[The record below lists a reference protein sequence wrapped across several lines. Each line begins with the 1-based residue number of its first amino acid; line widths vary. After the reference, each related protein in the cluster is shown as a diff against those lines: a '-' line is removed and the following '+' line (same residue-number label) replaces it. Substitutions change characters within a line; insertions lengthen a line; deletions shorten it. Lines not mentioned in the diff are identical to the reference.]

1 MANFEGE
8 SVVFANGLG
17 ELRFH
22 SQRYFSKEPF
32 RPRNI
37 AKIVEHQ
44 TLKQN
49 YANNIIH
56 VVDSERSFLR
66 FCVT

>member
-8 SVVFANGLG
+8 SVVFVNGLG

-22 SQRYFSKEPF
+22 YKRYFSKEPF
-32 RPRNI
+32 RRRNI

-44 TLKQN
+44 ILKQN

-56 VVDSERSFLR
+56 VVDSDGSFLR
-66 FCVT
+66 FSVT